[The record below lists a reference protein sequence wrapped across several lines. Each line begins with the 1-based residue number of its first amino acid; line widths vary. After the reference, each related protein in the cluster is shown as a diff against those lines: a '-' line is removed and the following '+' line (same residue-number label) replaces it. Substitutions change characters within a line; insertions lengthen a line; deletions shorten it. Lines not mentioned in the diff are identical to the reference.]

1 MKNNMGLFDVQHG
14 LARLEVL
21 DRQQAVE
28 LRLNLSFRAHMWI
41 EEIESRKEFT
51 KEVAE
56 HPEYQRVRYRLTDK
70 TETYEGYEDMWH
82 DLNYLESMLYIK

>member
-1 MKNNMGLFDVQHG
+1 MD
-14 LARLEVL
+14 
-21 DRQQAVE
+21 
-28 LRLNLSFRAHMWI
+28 